1 MKLRAAECWGP
12 MLCPAGD
19 RIDNGLVALE
29 CSVSAIQLPTEGY
42 LVHSQSP
49 SNGGMGL
56 KSKYPLFKAMPGAL
70 GCPLQSR
77 QLLAPP
83 AVLGGLSLLLS
94 CLLFIF

>member
-1 MKLRAAECWGP
+1 MLRSYAVST
-12 MLCPAGD
+12 GD
-19 RIDNGLVALE
+19 RTDNGLVALE

-56 KSKYPLFKAMPGAL
+56 KSKYPLFKAMPCAL
-70 GCPLQSR
+70 RCPPQSR
-77 QLLAPP
+77 KLLAPP
-83 AVLGGLSLLLS
+83 VILEGLLLLS